1 MRAYLRYSP
10 RTFHDKAVVDRY
22 PPGAFAAFGALLC
35 LAEEQ
40 PERGRF
46 RSERLLR
53 LLLDEPEDGV
63 KLGWGKWVPFLIE
76 HGDLVRQDRGVLY
89 VVGWDEWQEGD
100 FTVAERVARLR
111 RKRRDDVT
119 ADVTDAVTAD
129 VTGPVTGARL
139 AVGGRPKAVGG
150 GGRRPQPPPTVANG
164 KDDGPVATWLLL
176 ARSGPTAK
184 ARAWML
190 ELAGTHGDGAV
201 SAAMVEAWQADP
213 DRRTLLSRVQGALA
227 ASAADAEAARQEAGR
242 AAAADVQRRFDEM
255 TVEQR
260 AANMER
266 LRAELEASGLLPP
279 GGSK

>member
-1 MRAYLRYSP
+1 M
-10 RTFHDKAVVDRY
+10 
-22 PPGAFAAFGALLC
+22 
-35 LAEEQ
+35 
-40 PERGRF
+40 
-46 RSERLLR
+46 
-53 LLLDEPEDGV
+53 
-63 KLGWGKWVPFLIE
+63 
-76 HGDLVRQDRGVLY
+76 
-89 VVGWDEWQEGD
+89 
-100 FTVAERVARLR
+100 
-111 RKRRDDVT
+111 
-119 ADVTDAVTAD
+119 
-129 VTGPVTGARL
+129 
-139 AVGGRPKAVGG
+139 
-150 GGRRPQPPPTVANG
+150 
-164 KDDGPVATWLLL
+164 ATWLLL